1 MNAPGIRLLSVGS
14 LLFATSFAPA
24 RSVENVGGC
33 TPGTY
38 LAVEGSGTRSIWT
51 FSSDGTF
58 QATSSAERLFT
69 FSHIQRAW
77 QRDGGRGARAV
88 RLHLGFASQPAGA
101 DVCLASDRALLGK
114 TKLTWKTDRSPN
126 PTKLLIRKPGFR
138 GQEISV
144 VPARD
149 VSKAVTLNKLG
160 PDDIDD
166 TDNCEKR

>member
-69 FSHIQRAW
+69 FSHIQGAW
-77 QRDGGRGARAV
+77 QREGGRGARAV
-88 RLHLGFASQPAGA
+88 GLDFGFASQQAGA
-101 DVCLASDRALLGK
+101 GVPPQWTTRIDAALEFSRDCQQVTGTFDLRFYDV
-114 TKLTWKTDRSPN
+114 
-126 PTKLLIRKPGFR
+126 
-138 GQEISV
+138 
-144 VPARD
+144 
-149 VSKAVTLNKLG
+149 
-160 PDDIDD
+160 PDDPLAALTTAPNGSD
-166 TDNCEKR
+166 TLIGRRLQVP